1 LAEVRKSFCRVC
13 INHCSIDVEVDD
25 GIVTRVR
32 GNRHNP
38 LYGGYTCVKGRSQ
51 PELLRSEHRLLHSL
65 KRQPDGSHAEIPVGQ
80 AMDEIAEKLA
90 AIRDQ
95 FGPRAIAGYAGTMAM
110 VAAAPTAGPCY
121 AALMEAIGTPMLFN
135 PNTLDKGGKQTA
147 QSLLGYWSAPSQG
160 FDAPEAML
168 LIGINPLITYTGFPA
183 GSPKRWLADTLA
195 GGCKLIVVDPR
206 RTEVARR
213 ADWYLQA
220 APGHDASILSA
231 MLKVIIAEELY
242 DQDFVARHVRG
253 LPELTAALRGIDPA
267 IVADLAGISAEDLV
281 GAARCY
287 ANARRGY
294 AMAGTGPNMSGYGT
308 LIEYLVLVLETLC
321 GRWLREGDP
330 VRASPALLPGFTPRA
345 QARSPA
351 EDWALP
357 GRLRIRGLKE
367 TKAGMPTAILPEEIL
382 QPGEGQIRA
391 LVSWAGNP
399 AVAFPDQ
406 RRTARALESLDL
418 FVQIDPWY
426 SESSRLADYVIAP
439 TMGLEAASTTVF
451 LDTLSRRGTGYGLA
465 RSYAQY
471 TPAIAARPAGSELIE
486 DWEFFYGVLTRMG
499 YPVWLLPY
507 GVADPSARVQL
518 TAKPSTEELLEIL
531 SAGSRVPF
539 ASIKAREGGAL
550 FPDDPIIVAG
560 PSETAG
566 RLDVGNAPMLA
577 LMQELARDDSA
588 TSATRE
594 SEFPF
599 RLLCRR
605 PNHVYNT
612 SANTPAT
619 NNGRPYNPAFL
630 NPDDMAELGIEA
642 GSIVRITS
650 SLDTIQAIAHPDPD
664 LLRGVLS
671 MAFGYG
677 APPPRDRLF
686 AEIGSSPNRLIPTDE
701 VYDQY
706 TGQPRMSNLPV
717 SVVPESRSSA
727 T

>member
-25 GIVTRVR
+25 GVVTKVR
-32 GNRHNP
+32 GNRDNP

-51 PELLRSEHRLLHSL
+51 PERLRSEHRLLRSL
-65 KRQPDGSHAEIPVGQ
+65 KRQPDGSHAEIPVDR
-80 AMDEIAEKLA
+80 AMDEIAEKLS

-110 VAAAPTAGPCY
+110 VAAAPTAGPFY
-121 AALMEAIGTPMLFN
+121 MALMDAIGTTMRFN

-147 QSLLGYWSAPSQG
+147 QSLLGYWLAPSQG
-160 FDAPEAML
+160 FDAPEAIL

-195 GGCKLIVVDPR
+195 SGCKLIVVDPR

-220 APGHDASILSA
+220 APGHDASILAA
-231 MLKVIIAEELY
+231 MIKVIIAEKLY
-242 DQDFVARHVRG
+242 DRDFVARHVRG
-253 LPELTAALRGIDPA
+253 LPELSAALRDIDPA
-267 IVADLAGISAEDLV
+267 MVAELAGISAEDLV

-287 ANARRGY
+287 ANAKRGY

-308 LIEYLVLVLETLC
+308 LTEYLVLVLETLC
-321 GRWLREGDP
+321 GRWLREGEP
-330 VRASPALLPGFTPRA
+330 VKASPALLPGFAPRA
-345 QARSPA
+345 EARPPD
-351 EDWALP
+351 EDWALS

-367 TKAGMPTAILPEEIL
+367 TKAGMPTAVLPEEIL
-382 QPGEGQIRA
+382 QPGDGQIRA

-451 LDTLSRRGTGYGLA
+451 LDTLSRRGTGYGLGQ
-465 RSYAQY
+465 SYAQY
-471 TPAIAARPAGSELIE
+471 TPVIAARPADSELIE
-486 DWEFFYGVLTRMG
+486 DWEFFYGVLKRLG
-499 YPVWLLPY
+499 HPISVQPY
-507 GVADPSARVQL
+507 GVADPEARVHL
-518 TAKPSTEELLEIL
+518 TGKPTTEDLLEIL
-531 SAGSRVPF
+531 ASGSRVPF
-539 ASIKAREGGAL
+539 ASIKAQEGGAL
-550 FPDDPIIVAG
+550 FPDDPIIVAA
-560 PSETAG
+560 PSGTGG
-566 RLDVGNAPMLA
+566 RLDIGNAPVLT
-577 LMQELARDDSA
+577 LMQELAGG
-588 TSATRE
+588 TSASR
-594 SEFPF
+594 SSDFPF

-612 SANTPAT
+612 SCNTAVT
-619 NNGRPYNPAFL
+619 NDDRPYNPAYL
-630 NPDDMAELGIEA
+630 NPDDMEELGIKE

-650 SLDTIQAIAHPDPD
+650 SLDAIQAIAHPDPN
-664 LLRGVLS
+664 LIRGALS

-677 APPPRDRLF
+677 APPPRDQLF

-701 VYDQY
+701 IYDEY

-717 SVVPESRSSA
+717 SVIPDGETA
-727 T
+727 P